1 MRPDYVYLQGWGAMN
16 AVSIKEAAAVGFPR
30 DKMLGVWWSSQD
42 SDVQAAG
49 AAAKGY
55 KGLSFHGA
63 SKDMSLL
70 KDMKKYL
77 VDKGKAA
84 DGAKHFGEIGYL
96 RGPMKAMFTV
106 EALRDAQE
114 KYGKGKVRSEEHTSE
129 LKSLMRI

>member
-1 MRPDYVYLQGWGAMN
+1 MIRRPPRSTRTDTLFPYTTLFRSKSIWLQIRQMRPDYVYLQGWGAMN

-84 DGAKHFGEIGYL
+84 DGATH
-96 RGPMKAMFTV
+96 
-106 EALRDAQE
+106 
-114 KYGKGKVRSEEHTSE
+114 
-129 LKSLMRI
+129 